1 MGGFLRDLGLL
12 QLPVHLRCPA
22 IQPFQF
28 RRAAQHTGAAAG
40 RAAGHGAA
48 PVDDLSVQRHDAK
61 GVAVLPGHGN
71 AAIQI
76 LRNHR
81 FSQKAV
87 KNLRILRVE
96 AHQPGRHAHKTELVL
111 HAPLPEFLSPDS
123 GEGQEGGTAALP
135 LLQEGDGALGVLLP
149 VHYDVLQ
156 TGTQSDL
163 DGKGI
168 LAVGLHQTRHRA
180 VDAPE
185 VVLGLTDQLDSL
197 VEALV
202 VLFHFRQQT
211 DAVIQR
217 PHIHGEL
224 HSGFGSGVG
233 LLLPLLHPQGMSAD
247 NVGGS
252 LRILLCVLQG
262 PAVGFCLPPLFL

>member
-1 MGGFLRDLGLL
+1 M
-12 QLPVHLRCPA
+12 C
-22 IQPFQF
+22 
-28 RRAAQHTGAAAG
+28 
-40 RAAGHGAA
+40 
-48 PVDDLSVQRHDAK
+48 
-61 GVAVLPGHGN
+61 
-71 AAIQI
+71 
-76 LRNHR
+76 
-81 FSQKAV
+81 
-87 KNLRILRVE
+87 ILRVE
-96 AHQPGRHAHKTELVL
+96 AHQSGRHAHKTELVL
-111 HAPLPEFLSPDS
+111 HAPLPEFLSPDG
-123 GEGQEGGTAALP
+123 GEGQKGSTAALP

-163 DGKGI
+163 YGKGI

-217 PHIHGEL
+217 AHIHGEL

-247 NVGGS
+247 DVGGG

-262 PAVGFCLPPLFL
+262 PAVSFCLPPLFL